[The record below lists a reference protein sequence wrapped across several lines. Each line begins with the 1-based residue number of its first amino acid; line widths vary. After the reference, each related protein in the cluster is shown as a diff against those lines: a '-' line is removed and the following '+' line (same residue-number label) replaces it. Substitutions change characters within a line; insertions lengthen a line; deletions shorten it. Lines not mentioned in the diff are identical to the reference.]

1 MRHIEVLVPNEHR
14 DPVLEVLREE
24 NIDYV
29 LTDETS
35 GREAGSVVRFPLPTQ
50 AVEEVLSTLRDA
62 GLEEDRYTVV
72 GTAESARTRNFSD
85 LEARFV
91 EGGEDDDR
99 IAHEEIRAKALDMTP
114 DAKTYYSMTLLSA
127 VVATA
132 GLLLDSPAI
141 VVGSMV
147 IAPQVGSALTASVG
161 VVLGDREMARDGV
174 TAQVYGL
181 LLAIVGALVFGGFLR
196 AAAFVPSALDVTTVS
211 QIGKRASPGLLSLA
225 VAIAAGA
232 AGAFGLATALPVSLV
247 GVMIAAAI
255 IPAAAA
261 VGIGLAAGNPV
272 VALGAAS
279 LLVVNALAINLVGV
293 ATLRL
298 LGYRGRESPG
308 ENGDTLGVAKK
319 TAVVGLVLAVTA
331 GAGFAL
337 SQQMAYENAVNRE
350 VQDVLGQ
357 QRYGELELVSVQTE
371 YNDRGVFDPGQQ
383 VTVEVSRPVDVPYP
397 DLAATVAERL
407 DRRLDQRV
415 TVEVQ
420 FVERQRST
428 S

>member
-1 MRHIEVLVPNEHR
+1 MRHIEVLVLDEHQ
-14 DPVLEVLREE
+14 DAVLNVLHEE

-35 GREAGSVVRFPLPTQ
+35 GREDAAVVRFPLPTQ
-50 AVEEVLSTLRDA
+50 AVEEVLSTLREA

-72 GTAESARTRNFSD
+72 GTAESARTQNFSD

-91 EGGEDDDR
+91 AGGEDDDR

-132 GLLLDSPAI
+132 GLLLNSPAI

-161 VVLGDREMARDGV
+161 VVLGDRKMAKDGIG
-174 TAQVYGL
+174 AQVYGL
-181 LLAIVGALVFGGFLR
+181 FLAVVGALVFSGFLR
-196 AAAFVPSALDVTTVS
+196 AAAFVPPALDVTTVS

-279 LLVVNALAINLVGV
+279 LLVVNALAINLVGI

-298 LGYRGRESPG
+298 LGYRSHQSPDES
-308 ENGDTLGVAKK
+308 NGSMGFAKK
-319 TAVVGLVLAVTA
+319 VALAGLVLTVTA
-331 GAGFAL
+331 GAGFAM
-337 SQQMAYENAVNRE
+337 SQQMAFENTANRE
-350 VQDVLGQ
+350 VQDVLEQ
-357 QRYGELELVSVQTE
+357 SRYNQLELESVETDF
-371 YNDRGVFDPGQQ
+371 NDRGVFEPTQQ
-383 VTVEVSRPVDVPYP
+383 ITVQVSRPADVRYP
-397 DLAATVAERL
+397 ELASTIAERL
-407 DRRLDQRV
+407 DREYDQRI

-420 FVERQRST
+420 FVERQRANS
-428 S
+428 